1 VNAASIS
8 KGTQQRK
15 QQSDQLD
22 RLDSILDALSEGLN
36 GAVADAAREGTRL
49 AVKDAIIEIMTD
61 PTLRSRLHEATAPEP
76 APALKT
82 GLWAWVKARTG
93 QAVAA
98 VSGAASKLLDGAARS
113 GQRLAGVAA
122 RGVRALQGWGR
133 WKNLALV
140 GLGAGVAVG
149 LASLLAPHAVAAAV
163 SGLSGAVAATA
174 IHFRVWT
181 RRTAR
186 ALSLV

>member
-61 PTLRSRLHEATAPEP
+61 PTLRNRLHEATAPEP
-76 APALKT
+76 APKT
-82 GLWAWVKARTG
+82 GLWAWAKAKTG

-98 VSGAASKLLDGAARS
+98 VSGAASKLLDSAARS

-122 RGVRALQGWGR
+122 RGVRALQGLGR

-140 GLGAGVAVG
+140 GLGVGVAVG
-149 LASLLAPHAVAAAV
+149 LATFLAPHAVAAAV

-186 ALSLV
+186 ALSLG

>member
-8 KGTQQRK
+8 NGTQQRK
-15 QQSDQLD
+15 QLSDQLD

-36 GAVADAAREGTRL
+36 GAVADAAHEGTRL

-61 PTLRSRLHEATAPEP
+61 PTLRSRLHEATAPAP
-76 APALKT
+76 APKT
-82 GLWAWVKARTG
+82 GFWAWVKARTDP
-93 QAVAA
+93 AVAA

-113 GQRLAGVAA
+113 GQRVAGVAA
-122 RGVRALQGWGR
+122 RGIRALQGLGR
-133 WKNLALV
+133 WKDLALV
-140 GLGAGVAVG
+140 GLGVGVAVG
-149 LASLLAPHAVAAAV
+149 LASFLAPHAVAAAV

-174 IHFRVWT
+174 LHVRIWT

-186 ALSLV
+186 ALALV